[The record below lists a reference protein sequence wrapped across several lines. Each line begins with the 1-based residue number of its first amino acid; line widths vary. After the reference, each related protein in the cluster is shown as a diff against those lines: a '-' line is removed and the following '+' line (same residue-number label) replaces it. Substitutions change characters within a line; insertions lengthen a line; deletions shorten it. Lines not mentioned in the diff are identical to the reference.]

1 MKLFWALLAGLVLAG
16 VGFGLGAFGSG
27 ARDGEQPRAG
37 ESAQAAA
44 PAAES
49 APAEARAD
57 SAPAL
62 PAETA
67 APAPSAP
74 HAGLPEGAL
83 FDDAAD
89 LFGIDPTAP
98 VLTQLDKALATPGNA
113 GLGLEPV
120 PDVLQGEAVE
130 VPAHPRWTADK
141 IVPATAARLP
151 DGRLVL
157 DGAYVV
163 RGSGTKSDPYVL
175 PWGLIVSS
183 SEVYQPR
190 RNQTKLPQRL
200 TMFDGAYVTVAG
212 FTAYPLGAESP
223 RELLMMLNQWDG
235 CCIGVPPTAY
245 DAVEVRLLSP
255 ATTQQRLSSQGA
267 VSGLFRV
274 EPFEDQG
281 FLLGLYLIEDA
292 SLQ

>member
-1 MKLFWALLAGLVLAG
+1 MVVAG

-27 ARDGEQPRAG
+27 GGQGQTPPAG
-37 ESAQAAA
+37 PSQAA
-44 PAAES
+44 PAGSQGEPTPIP
-49 APAEARAD
+49 APTVDRPAD
-57 SAPAL
+57 APL
-62 PAETA
+62 PAAQPTD
-67 APAPSAP
+67 APWASTVVPPQATP
-74 HAGLPEGAL
+74 PEGAL

-98 VLTQLDKALATPGNA
+98 VLSQLDKAQATPGNA
-113 GLGLEPV
+113 GLGLEPI
-120 PDVLQGEAVE
+120 PDQLQGQPVE
-130 VPAHPRWTADK
+130 LPAHPRWTGDK
-141 IVPATAARLP
+141 IIPATAARLP

-175 PWGLIVSS
+175 PWGLIVSA

-190 RNQTKLPQRL
+190 RNQVKLPQRL
-200 TMFDGAYVTVAG
+200 TMFDGAFVTVAG

-223 RELLMMLNQWDG
+223 RELLLMLNQWDG
-235 CCIGVPPTAY
+235 CCIGIPPTAH

-255 ATTQQRLSSQGA
+255 ATTQQRLSSQGT